1 MIRRLVKN
9 GHNEV
14 WAIFFTEKKNN
25 LRKLHDELV
34 KFLLGIYREGVY
46 SAAVVVDGWQG
57 VVEEMG
63 YFGCILDS

>member
-34 KFLLGIYREGVY
+34 KFLLGMNRQRMNA
-46 SAAVVVDGWQG
+46 AAVVVDGWQG

>member
-14 WAIFFTEKKNN
+14 WAIFFSEKKKN

-34 KFLLGIYREGVY
+34 KFLLGMNRQRMNA
-46 SAAVVVDGWQG
+46 AAVVVDGWQG

>member
-14 WAIFFTEKKNN
+14 WAIFFTVMKKN
-25 LRKLHDELV
+25 LRKLNDELV
-34 KFLLGIYREGVY
+34 KFLLGIYREGGY

-57 VVEEMG
+57 VVEEVG
-63 YFGCILDS
+63 SLGCILDS

>member
-1 MIRRLVKN
+1 MSP
-9 GHNEV
+9 G
-14 WAIFFTEKKNN
+14 ADIFTAKEEN

-34 KFLLGIYREGVY
+34 KFLLGMNRQRMNA
-46 SAAVVVDGWQG
+46 AAVVVDGWQG

>member
-14 WAIFFTEKKNN
+14 WAIFFTEKKKN

-34 KFLLGIYREGVY
+34 KFLLGMNRQRMNA
-46 SAAVVVDGWQG
+46 AAVVVDGWQG